1 MGVSKC
7 FVVPLAYIKPCMKR
21 LLFLVFITLSLS
33 SFSQKKMRVFMD
45 SKQYYAPSIGNYLE
59 LQFEF
64 DALSLNFTGHEN
76 GLIGEVVVNIEILQ
90 QGKSLKVDGYRLASP
105 HMRDSIL
112 ENFYDVRRFALSP
125 GTYDIRV
132 QFFDANSDDEG
143 LSATVPVKV
152 NDLGAKTALSPIQL
166 VEYAWKSDNVES
178 PFFKSGLEILPRI
191 SNYYP
196 QDLSFVPFYLE
207 AYQTNNMNRN
217 IFGVRQRIID
227 TESDEELEQFT
238 NFYRYDTSSITPI
251 LKNLDISNL
260 YTGRYKL
267 ELAIIDENMT
277 EVHSTS
283 TLIERTKEK
292 EIDLLAENVVLDP
305 NFEKSI
311 GLDSSLYYLGS
322 LIPIAKAETQ
332 RIILQTLGEKDAQ
345 KAMTTIQSFWVATS
359 GKVNAYDEW
368 MRYKTQ
374 VQLVEKLYHT
384 NFQDGYETDR
394 GRVYLQYGSP
404 TNMVQREQSASE
416 YPYEIWQYNK
426 IGRFSNKRF
435 VFYNP
440 DLIGNNYRLLHSD
453 MIGEIRNNNWP
464 LALNQRNTTNGN
476 VDNPNGN
483 VQQHYGGMSND
494 LFRQY

>member
-1 MGVSKC
+1 
-7 FVVPLAYIKPCMKR
+7 
-21 LLFLVFITLSLS
+21 
-33 SFSQKKMRVFMD
+33 MD
-45 SKQYYAPSIGNYLE
+45 SKQYFAPSIGNYLE

-64 DALSLNFTGHEN
+64 DALSLNFTGHEG
-76 GLIGEVVVNIEILQ
+76 GLIGEVLVNIEILKDS
-90 QGKSLKVDGYRLASP
+90 KSIKTDGYRLASP
-105 HMRDSIL
+105 HMRDSIV
-112 ENFYDVRRFALSP
+112 ENFYDVRRFALEP
-125 GTYDIRV
+125 GEYQIRV
-132 QFFDANSDDEG
+132 NFFDANSEDDG
-143 LSATVPVKV
+143 LKATVPVRV
-152 NDLGAKTALSPIQL
+152 VDLGIGTSISPIQL
-166 VEYAWKSDNVES
+166 VEYAWKSENYES
-178 PFFKSGLEILPRI
+178 PFYKSGLELLPRI
-191 SNYYP
+191 SNYFP

-207 AYQTNNMNRN
+207 AYNTHQMSRS

-227 TESDEELEQFT
+227 TETDLELEQFT
-238 NFYRYDTSSITPI
+238 NFYRYDTNQVTPI
-251 LKNLDISNL
+251 LKNLDITNL

-267 ELAIIDENMT
+267 ELSIIDENMA
-277 EVHSTS
+277 EVKTTS
-283 TLIERTKEK
+283 TLIERTKEQ

-311 GLDSSLYYLGS
+311 GIDSALYYLGS
-322 LIPIAKAETQ
+322 LIPISKAETQ
-332 RIILQTLGEKDAQ
+332 RILLQTLGEKDAQ
-345 KAMTTIQSFWVATS
+345 KAMTTIQTFWVATS

-368 MRYKTQ
+368 IRYKSQ

-404 TNMVQREQSASE
+404 TNMIQRETSSSE

-435 VFYNP
+435 IFYNP

-464 LALNQRNTTNGN
+464 LALNQRNSTNGN
-476 VDNPNGN
+476 VDDPNSG
-483 VQQHYGGMSND
+483 VQKQYGGMSND